1 MFGIYETASASINGF
16 LSTAVVAD
24 LILTIDFPTVLA
36 FWFDQATAA
45 DLPEVT
51 TTAKLISLLIAFVL
65 VVING
70 FFVAAEFALV
80 KVRPTQISKMVRE
93 EKQFAKTAQWLTARL
108 DNSLAACQLG
118 ITMASLALGWVGEP
132 AFASLIEPLFKA
144 LGLGDTALHVVA
156 FIFAF
161 STITALH
168 LVVGEQAPKI
178 FAIREPE
185 KMVRWCALPM
195 KISYYILFLP
205 MYVLNWVTSLILAKL
220 GLRGETGHGAP
231 HSEEDIR
238 AILAESHVFGHLSKS
253 EHKLI
258 NAVFEFDDLIC
269 RYVMVPRNEVEFL
282 DANKPFSELMTQ
294 AKESKFTRYPVCDS
308 SLDSLLGVVHT
319 KDFLGIGMAEDFDI
333 KSLMREPTKVPEN
346 MPISDV
352 LKHFQSTHQLLTFVI
367 DEYGAIIGIVTL
379 ENVLEKIIGPVDDE
393 FDALHQ
399 PKIKSIGDGK
409 FVIKGSAH
417 IVDVERTL
425 DLNLD
430 HKDVD
435 TVAGVLMSRS
445 GKIPEKGDIVD
456 FEGATAEI
464 LEVKNDHAEVI
475 RFSLLAPEE
484 TDGTPEANP
493 EH

>member
-1 MFGIYETASASINGF
+1 MFGIFETACASIDGF
-16 LSTAVVAD
+16 FPTTMVAD
-24 LILTIDFPTVLA
+24 LILTFDFPTLLA
-36 FWFDQATAA
+36 FSPDASDTAA
-45 DLPEVT
+45 EVST
-51 TTAKLISLLIAFVL
+51 SSSLIKLLIALIL
-65 VVING
+65 VVVNG

-93 EKQFAKTAQWLTARL
+93 KKMFAKTAEWLASRL

-132 AFASLIEPLFKA
+132 AFASLIEPVFKY

-195 KISYYILFLP
+195 KISYYILFIP

-253 EHKLI
+253 EHRLI

-282 DANKPFSELMTQ
+282 DVNKPFSALMAQ

-308 SLDSLLGVVHT
+308 SLDS
-319 KDFLGIGMAEDFDI
+319 
-333 KSLMREPTKVPEN
+333 
-346 MPISDV
+346 
-352 LKHFQSTHQLLTFVI
+352 FVGCRPYQGFSWHR
-367 DEYGAIIGIVTL
+367 DE
-379 ENVLEKIIGPVDDE
+379 
-393 FDALHQ
+393 
-399 PKIKSIGDGK
+399 
-409 FVIKGSAH
+409 
-417 IVDVERTL
+417 
-425 DLNLD
+425 
-430 HKDVD
+430 
-435 TVAGVLMSRS
+435 
-445 GKIPEKGDIVD
+445 
-456 FEGATAEI
+456 
-464 LEVKNDHAEVI
+464 
-475 RFSLLAPEE
+475 
-484 TDGTPEANP
+484 
-493 EH
+493 